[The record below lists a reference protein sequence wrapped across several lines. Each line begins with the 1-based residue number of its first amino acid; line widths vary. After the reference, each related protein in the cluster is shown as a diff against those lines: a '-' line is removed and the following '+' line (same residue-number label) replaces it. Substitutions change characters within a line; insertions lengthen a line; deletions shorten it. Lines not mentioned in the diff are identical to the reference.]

1 VKQQRKDDSTAQ
13 DTMCFDRENAKG
25 RNREKQTVC
34 DGLPFFRV
42 FALSRFRD
50 NKDEK
55 YVIS

>member
-1 VKQQRKDDSTAQ
+1 
-13 DTMCFDRENAKG
+13 MLFDREKAEVRK
-25 RNREKQTVC
+25 REKQTVC